1 MRRTLCLVAC
11 LLATPSVAAPADEP
25 QAVRLSLAEA
35 LGQAR
40 KASPRLGQLD
50 ALRRSW
56 AAAVRG
62 ARAARLPQ
70 LDLSAAYTRNSSVPE
85 LTIGVPG
92 GGARTIFPNIP
103 DNYRARAAV
112 SVPLYTGGRLEGALD
127 AARQQRTA
135 AEKELEAGEHDLHL
149 EVATAYWSLVTAR
162 ETARVLAEA
171 VASYD
176 AHLADARNRAEV
188 GMAARNEVLAVQ
200 VERDRAELSRLR
212 AASEAEIAQANLRRL
227 LGVAPTAR
235 VETTEPVTA
244 TDAPAEPVDALVTSA
259 LRARPE
265 IASLR
270 SRIAAAAGAVRIA
283 RAAARPQASLS
294 AGYDYAN
301 PNTRILPLTAA
312 WKGTWSLGV
321 AVSVTA
327 FDGGRTAAAAAQA
340 EAEADALRLQL
351 EDLEGRVR
359 LEVTSCALDLETAR
373 AALALAERNLEA
385 GRENARV
392 SQDRYQEGLIPS
404 SELLDAEAALLRAG
418 LDQTATAAQ
427 LRTVL
432 ASLDRAV
439 GR

>member
-1 MRRTLCLVAC
+1 MRRALCVVAG
-11 LLATPSVAAPADEP
+11 LLATSSVAGSAGEV
-25 QAVRLSLAEA
+25 VRISLADA
-35 LGQAR
+35 IGQAR

-50 ALRRSW
+50 ALRRSSD
-56 AAAVRG
+56 AAVRG

-70 LDLSAAYTRNSSVPE
+70 LDLSAAYTRSSNVPE

-103 DNYRARAAV
+103 DTYRARAGF

-127 AARQQRTA
+127 AARQQYAA
-135 AEKELEAGEHDLHL
+135 AEKELEAGEHELLL

-176 AHLADARNRAEV
+176 AHLADARNRAEL
-188 GMAARNEVLAVQ
+188 GMAARNELLAVR
-200 VERDRAELSRLR
+200 VERDHAELSRLR

-227 LGVAPTAR
+227 LGVAPATRLEA
-235 VETTEPVTA
+235 TDPVTA
-244 TDAPAEPVDALVTSA
+244 PEALAEPVEALVTSA
-259 LRARPE
+259 LQARPE

-270 SRIAAAAGAVRIA
+270 SRIAAAAGAIRIA
-283 RAAARPQASLS
+283 RAAARPQASFS

-312 WKGTWSLGV
+312 WKGTWSAGV
-321 AVSVTA
+321 AISVTA

-340 EAEADALRLQL
+340 QAEADGLRLQL
-351 EDLEGRVR
+351 EDLEARVR
-359 LEVTSCALDLETAR
+359 LEVTSRVLELDTAR
-373 AALALAERNLEA
+373 AALAVADRNLDAAHES
-385 GRENARV
+385 ARV
-392 SQDRYQEGLIPS
+392 SQDRYREGLIPS

-418 LDQTATAAQ
+418 LDHTATAAQ
-427 LRTVL
+427 LRMIL